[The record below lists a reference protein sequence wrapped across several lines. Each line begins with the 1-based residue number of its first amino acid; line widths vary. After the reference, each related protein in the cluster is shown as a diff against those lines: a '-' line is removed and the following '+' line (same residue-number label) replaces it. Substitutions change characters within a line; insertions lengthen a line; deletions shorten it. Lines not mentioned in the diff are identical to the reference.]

1 VVTPIGSD
9 ELDKLEKELLRC
21 VNEKIKKR
29 KRDILIIDNSETL
42 LQDVFSEMIKKR
54 FDEDDLKY
62 EKVVVAL
69 SYETCCMDIIVDR
82 LGIVNG

>member
-1 VVTPIGSD
+1 MVTPIGSD